1 MRNGVYIF
9 ALLCALSCSVSASSD
24 LDKLAQPILD
34 AVSSGATGKIASLV
48 FPVGS
53 PSRSYISSAD
63 LKRLDSQFETSF
75 DTVGQSYGY
84 SLYHEA
90 DIPGVYAIRY
100 YVFRF
105 ERQPVLLKFEFY
117 KPKEKW
123 EIHGF
128 EIDDELDTYMENAA
142 QYRIGNLGAR
152 DIRSKIE
159 KINKGN
165 QNDK

>member
-1 MRNGVYIF
+1 MRSNVCIF
-9 ALLCALSCSVSASSD
+9 TLFFALSCSVSASSD

-34 AVSSGATGKIASLV
+34 AVSSGTTDKIASLV

-63 LKRLDSQFETSF
+63 LNQLDSQFKASF
-75 DTVGQSYGY
+75 DTVGKSYGY

-90 DIPGVYAIRY
+90 NIPGVYAIRY

-117 KPKEKW
+117 KPNEKW
-123 EIHGF
+123 VVHGF
-128 EIDDELDTYMENAA
+128 EIDDELDTYMENSA

-152 DIRSKIE
+152 DIRLKIE
-159 KINKGN
+159 EINKGN